1 MSRRS
6 RLLAALLAA
15 LAAGPALAQDTDLE
29 EMARTGGSFE
39 ADGWR
44 PSLDGG
50 PWNTL
55 EGPGRVAGYQ
65 TRADLVYAKDT
76 VRVAYADGSGEPLR
90 LIGDLMSLHLSA
102 ARGFG
107 RVRAGLTVPLH
118 LLAQSDIIAR
128 APWALVG
135 DPRLSAKVSLL
146 EPGEGGGPGLAA
158 RGDLSVPLGASE
170 VLLGQPGALGELGL
184 VGAWTAEDAALGL
197 ALGSRFLPQTELE
210 NSGTVDDQLTY
221 ALGAAMSLGSGGL
234 QLTGE
239 IYGRTPFNAFFSAQG
254 TAMEGLYGLT
264 GPLQRGGS
272 WRAAV
277 GHGFPLGIGTAQ
289 VRVLVGV
296 GKAPPQELLDGGSG
310 GDPAT
315 P

>member
-1 MSRRS
+1 MTG
-6 RLLAALLAA
+6 ALLLSL
-15 LAAGPALAQDTDLE
+15 LAAGPALAQDTDLA

-44 PSLDGG
+44 PALDGG

-55 EGPGRVAGYQ
+55 EGPGRVVGYQ

-76 VRVAYADGSGEPLR
+76 VRVAFADGSGEPLR

-118 LLAQSDIIAR
+118 VLAQSDIIER

-146 EPGEGGGPGLAA
+146 EPEGDEGLGLGA
-158 RGDLSVPLGASE
+158 RGDLSLPLGASE

-184 VGAWTAEDAALGL
+184 MAAWTAEDAALGL
-197 ALGSRFLPQTELE
+197 ALGARFLPQTELE
-210 NSGTVDDQLTY
+210 NTSTVDDQLTY
-221 ALGAAMSLGSGGL
+221 AVGAAMSLGSGGL
-234 QLTGE
+234 GLTGE
-239 IYGRTPFNAFFSAQG
+239 LYGRTPFGAFFSADG

-264 GPLQRGGS
+264 GPMKRGGT

-289 VRVLVGV
+289 VRVVLGV
-296 GKAPPQELLDGGSG
+296 GKAPPAELLAGEPLAAE
-310 GDPAT
+310 DPA
-315 P
+315 PPGP